1 MTDPSYRVTW
11 TATALAMVAAIT
23 DRRIRRVVFERA
35 GGLSQTPEQQGKA
48 LTGEL
53 SGFRSLRAAGQRY
66 CILYRVERQEVTV
79 LVVAVGRRKQG
90 DTADIYELARKLIR
104 QRLIR
109 PGGRSPNVAYL

>member
-11 TATALAMVAAIT
+11 TATALDMVAAIS
-23 DRRIRRVVFERA
+23 DRRVQRIIFERA
-35 GGLSQTPEQQGKA
+35 GGLAYAPEQQGKP

-66 CILYRVERQEVTV
+66 RILYRVDRPEVTV
-79 LVVAVGRRKQG
+79 LVAAVGRRKHG

-104 QRLIR
+104 QRLLR
-109 PGGRSPNVAYL
+109 P